1 MVTINQYFEIDSAYK
16 EAVTAASDGIG
27 GKHAVLVAVLQRA
40 GIVVASSREAEAAA
54 EKVIREGWAEVEN
67 FERMFKER
75 MDHTDETRLKFIPRD
90 AGGCSGG

>member
-1 MVTINQYFEIDSAYK
+1 MVTVNQYFEIESAYE

-27 GKHAVLVAVLQRA
+27 GRHALLVAVLRRA
-40 GIVVASSREAEAAA
+40 GIVVASSREAELAA
-54 EKVIREGWAEVEN
+54 EKVIREGWAEVEI

-90 AGGCSGG
+90 AGGCGG